1 MRGNGIG
8 GLARRGDNAGALER
22 FRAALEM
29 RQRLAA
35 QDPDNA
41 EELVALEDSH
51 VKTGDAQAASG
62 DRDGALENYRE
73 ALDIAERLAAR
84 APGDADRPRAYVV
97 ALRRLAELPGSGV
110 GWAEVAAAWNDM
122 EQRGLLAFPDWRY
135 AAEARRRAEAQKP

>member
-35 QDPDNA
+35 
-41 EELVALEDSH
+41 
-51 VKTGDAQAASG
+51 
-62 DRDGALENYRE
+62 
-73 ALDIAERLAAR
+73 R
-84 APGDADRPRAYVV
+84 APGDAGRARAYAV
-97 ALRRLAELPGSGV
+97 ALQRLAELPGSGV

-122 EQRGLLAFPDWRY
+122 EQRGLLAFPDWQH